1 MTHDQ
6 LVIAID
12 AILPQTQCR
21 QCGFEGCRPYAAAI
35 AEGRADINQCPPGGE
50 TGILKLSIL
59 MGISPKPLNP
69 VHGVTKPRAVAFIHE
84 HACIGCT
91 LCIAA
96 CPVDAIVGAT
106 RQAHTVISDEC
117 TGCEL
122 CLAPCPMD
130 CIVMVPPELRAAGG
144 PGATAVTARGYPSG
158 EDEKK
163 AADRARAR
171 YQFRSKRF
179 DRDRREKEDLRSRKV
194 ELPKFERNSVDVTNR
209 KKAMVQAALERAKA
223 ARAGPDGSDK

>member
-1 MTHDQ
+1 MPT
-6 LVIAID
+6 
-12 AILPQTQCR
+12 R
-21 QCGFEGCRPYAAAI
+21 R
-35 AEGRADINQCPPGGE
+35 RA
-50 TGILKLSIL
+50 GIRTLSEL

-69 VHGVTKPRAVAFIHE
+69 AHGVTKPRTVAFIHE

-106 RQAHTVISDEC
+106 RQAHTVISEEC

-130 CIVMVPPELRAAGG
+130 CIGMMPPELSAADGTG
-144 PGATAVTARGYPSG
+144 TIAVTARGYPTE

-171 YQFRSKRF
+171 HRFRSKRLSV
-179 DRDRREKEDLRSRKV
+179 RREKEDLVRAR
-194 ELPKFERNSVDVTNR
+194 LNYRNSSATR
-209 KKAMVQAALERAKA
+209 WT
-223 ARAGPDGSDK
+223 

>member
-1 MTHDQ
+1 MTQDQ
-6 LVIAID
+6 LVTALD

-21 QCGFEGCRPYAAAI
+21 QCGFAGCRPYAAAI

-50 TGILKLSIL
+50 TGILKLSEL

-69 VHGVTKPRAVAFIHE
+69 AHGVTKPRTVAFIHE

-130 CIVMVPPELRAAGG
+130 CIVMMPPELRAADGTG
-144 PGATAVTARGYPSG
+144 TIAVTARGYPTE

-171 YQFRSKRF
+171 HQFRSRRLE
-179 DRDRREKEDLRSRKV
+179 RDRREKEDLRSREV
-194 ELPKFERNSVDVTNR
+194 ELPKFERNSADMTNR
-209 KKAMVQAALERAKA
+209 KKAMVQAALERAQA
-223 ARAGPDGSDK
+223 ARARPDSSDK